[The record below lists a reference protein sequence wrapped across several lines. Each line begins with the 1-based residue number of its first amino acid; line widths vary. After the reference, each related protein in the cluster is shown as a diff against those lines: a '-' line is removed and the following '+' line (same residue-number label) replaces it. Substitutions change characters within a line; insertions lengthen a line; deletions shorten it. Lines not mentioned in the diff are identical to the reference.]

1 MSKKITQVVSI
12 TDIANGAVDDLV
24 KDQLPKILKNMG
36 DENTKWNV
44 ERGMDV
50 KIRFK
55 MTDETRETSIVTVEL
70 VPKMANPKPYETT
83 MFLTSDGENVKANAL
98 QDEVQPDLNSNVID
112 IKTQEA

>member
-1 MSKKITQVVSI
+1 MGKIISKVVSV

-24 KDQLPKILKNMG
+24 IDQLPKILRNMG

-44 ERGMDV
+44 ERGMDI

-70 VPKMANPKPYETT
+70 VPKMANPKPYEST
-83 MFLTSDGENVKANAL
+83 MHLTSDGENVEAVTL
-98 QDEVQPDLNSNVID
+98 QEEVQPELDNVIEM
-112 IKTQEA
+112 KQEAK

>member
-1 MSKKITQVVSI
+1 MGKIISKVVSI

-24 KDQLPKILKNMG
+24 IDQLPKILKNMA

-44 ERGMDV
+44 ERGMDI

-70 VPKMANPKPYETT
+70 VPKMANPKPYESTMHLTT
-83 MFLTSDGENVKANAL
+83 DGDTVEAVTL
-98 QDEVQPDLNSNVID
+98 QEEVQPELDNVIEM
-112 IKTQEA
+112 KKKEA